1 MRISDWSSDVCSSD
15 LGRTARLGCLP
26 GAGDALSPGG
36 EEPAPAFASGLF
48 TQEDGGQ
55 NMGDSMAGKTAL
67 VTAAAQGIGRATALA
82 FAADGA
88 EVLGPDLAIE
98 PQEELA
104 ATPGNAVRRL
114 DYLDAPAVN
123 MRAPQ

>member
-26 GAGDALSPGG
+26 GVGDALSPGG
-36 EEPAPAFASGLF
+36 EEPAPAFALGLF

-55 NMGDSMAGKTAL
+55 NMGDSLAGKTAL

-82 FAADGA
+82 FAAEGA
-88 EVLGPDLAIE
+88 EVLATDIDIAHL
-98 PQEELA
+98 EELA
-104 ATPGNAVRRL
+104 GTPGIAEIG
-114 DYLDAPAVN
+114 
-123 MRAPQ
+123 RAHA